1 MKSLLLALSFL
12 LLSFVVYA
20 QLNTF
25 KEGDVI
31 SAEQMN
37 ENFESLINS
46 NVLRPKSVNCDEGE
60 TINGAIEKGFND
72 ITVSG
77 TCNENLRY
85 SVWVGDS
92 SADDPSS
99 DKLAPRFLKIVGT
112 NPSTDKI
119 VDASSNQ
126 ESTISV
132 TSGATLLLEN
142 LTVSGGRYGVNAQ
155 RNSNLY
161 LSGVTIDSF
170 TQRGVR
176 IADSSWLSINESGAT
191 IQGPGS
197 GTGVYF
203 TTASSGWIS
212 SLTISGVARG
222 IDAIFGSTVATGP
235 EPYDKDVRV
244 YEITASDYGVR
255 LNNSRF
261 LHYGGLGSI
270 TATSVTAV
278 WVYQGVFD
286 VWDPGALELHDLVD
300 GQGIYFNQSKGTLN
314 KLTMRDFI
322 RTGTDWSKRAIHIHN
337 SDLEL
342 NNAEISGTTDD
353 SLIVVE
359 DGSFAHL
366 TNLSLSGSSSN
377 REIFGLFRNSSL
389 RLHDSNL
396 DANSG
401 VRGLS
406 VLQDS
411 RLDLRNTTIAGTLT
425 GSVITIGQS
434 SSAEVR
440 DATIQSQGA
449 GNAIGLS
456 TSNLELQDST
466 VDGTGSESLIF
477 IGNGST
483 AMIRDSNFTAT
494 SEIGFDVGEG
504 ILNFRNSTLTASNLG
519 MRLKQNTY
527 ATIWEGSS
535 IATSNKPAIEL
546 SKGSG
551 LKIRGGVS
559 LTSDLNKTMI
569 IEQASWASI
578 DNEEEITLQSKNSVP
593 DIEVS
598 SMSYLNVEGSHQIGQ
613 VICSE
618 RSFVA
623 AVEGAVLNL
632 DPNCT
637 EDGNSGTTNH
647 ANVGSLSDLQGTWIT
662 SCWNNDGEYETRG
675 IEISGTTLVFKWTRY
690 SDSACENPKGRLQSS
705 FTNLSVGNR
714 VTFTNGSSGYQF
726 SMTWDNQTAT
736 PFEEDTLQYMLDVS
750 YCGISTWELA
760 TPGNITGKD
769 CGEDGIFP
777 PKNAVMYNAYLLT
790 ENNLFLGE
798 GSNDGTYP
806 TAVITDQL
814 YVKQ

>member
-1 MKSLLLALSFL
+1 MKKILILFL
-12 LLSFVVYA
+12 MCLMQFPAYG

-25 KEGDVI
+25 QEGDVL
-31 SAEQMN
+31 SADKMN
-37 ENFESLINS
+37 ENFQHLEQQFRGARSIKVDCAAGEKIN
-46 NVLRPKSVNCDEGE
+46 D
-60 TINGAIEKGFND
+60 AIENGFSD
-72 ITVSG
+72 INVSG
-77 TCNENLRY
+77 TCTENLLY
-85 SVWVGDS
+85 EVWPLIVNDGDPNFR
-92 SADDPSS
+92 DNT
-99 DKLAPRFLKIVGT
+99 KLAPRYLKITGADSTAKIQDATSQAKSTIYMNSGT
-112 NPSTDKI
+112 TLLLDNITISGGLYG
-119 VDASSNQ
+119 
-126 ESTISV
+126 ISV
-132 TSGATLLLEN
+132 T
-142 LTVSGGRYGVNAQ
+142 
-155 RNSNLY
+155 RNSNL
-161 LSGVTIDSF
+161 LMSGVTIENF
-170 TQRGVR
+170 NEMGVR
-176 IADSSWLSINESGAT
+176 LSDNAWLGVDDGGIIVNGD
-191 IQGPGS
+191 GS
-197 GTGVYF
+197 GSGIVLGSGP
-203 TTASSGWIS
+203 TAWIHRFS
-212 SLTISGVARG
+212 ISGVQIGLEAG
-222 IDAIFGSTVATGP
+222 AGSTVLTGG
-235 EPYDKDVRV
+235 YT
-244 YEITASDYGVR
+244 ISASDVGLR
-255 LNNSRF
+255 IIDSQF
-261 LHYGGLGSI
+261 LQYGGSGRDGKI
-270 TATSVTAV
+270 TGTSGAAV
-278 WVYQGVFD
+278 WVFQGIFN

-546 SKGSG
+546 SKGGG

-578 DNEEEITLQSKNSVP
+578 DNEEEITIQSKNSVP

-637 EDGNSGTTNH
+637 EDGNSGTTNNAH
-647 ANVGSLSDLQGTWIT
+647 VGSLSDLQGTWIT